1 MASKETTSLPVIDF
15 AKIIGPSISRSPG
28 VLEDSIKEKQKLFD
42 AFVNVGFVYLANHSI
57 PDFAQENLF
66 SHAKKFF
73 ALPVSEKAKVE
84 TGESKGFHGWFS
96 PARTSGDARH
106 SDLKEAFDVGKEN
119 DPTRPNQWPE
129 NWPEFRDDMNFF
141 FEKCHEV
148 HLVLLRVLAEQVGVD
163 GGFFEPHVDEKDH
176 FFRVIYYP
184 ETTRAAFKER
194 TRASAHTDYGTLTL
208 LFNDESGGLQVRRA
222 DGKYIDAP
230 PIPGCA
236 IINVGDLLSRWFNDI
251 LISTEHRVVEPEPKA
266 DADGNIPEI
275 IPARYSIAWF
285 GHPNRDALVEPL
297 QACCTAVNPQK
308 YGAVYAGKHVVERL
322 AYLHK
327 NGQNTTTWTDD
338 MQRETSEAV
347 ANAPLL
353 PAGSA

>member
-1 MASKETTSLPVIDF
+1 MASKETASLPVIDF

-42 AFVNVGFVYLANHSI
+42 AFVNVGFVYLSNHSI
-57 PDFAQENLF
+57 PDFARENLF

-96 PARTSGDARH
+96 PARTSGDSRH

-163 GGFFEPHVDEKDH
+163 GSFFEPHVDEKDH

-251 LISTEHRVVEPEPKA
+251 LISTEHRVVEPVPKA
-266 DADGNIPEI
+266 DADGNIPDI

-285 GHPNRDALVEPL
+285 GHPNREALVEPIK
-297 QACCTAVNPQK
+297 ACCTAANPQK
-308 YGAVYAGKHVVERL
+308 YGAVYAGTHVVERL

-353 PAGSA
+353 QAGSA